1 MAMVSEDV
9 LERAR
14 VGDEDAFRELTD
26 PYRRELHVH
35 CYRMLGS
42 VQDAEDL
49 LQETLV
55 AAWRGLGA
63 FGGRA
68 SLRTWLYRIAT
79 NQCLNALRT
88 RSRRP
93 PVEPGARLAH
103 GALPPPTPSQGVAAV
118 SIEPYPDLLLDELP
132 DSVPGPDA
140 CIDRRESVALAF
152 VAAVQSLPPRQR
164 AVLVLRDVLGYRAAE
179 TADLLDTTEPSVN
192 SALIR
197 ARATLAERNPADGR
211 DTAALP
217 DSPAERRVV
226 DSFVTAFERGDVEG
240 IVALLTDDAV
250 LSMPWE
256 YHGFEA
262 IAAALWNGAF
272 RQGERFYR
280 LVPTRANGRPAFG
293 YYTRDP
299 QAAVAHGRG
308 IIVLGLAGSAVS
320 EFVCFPDTAVLAS
333 FGLPRTIP
341 DPW

>member
-1 MAMVSEDV
+1 MSEDT

-14 VGDEDAFRELTD
+14 VGDEDAFRELTE

-49 LQETLV
+49 VQETLV

-63 FGGRA
+63 FVGRA

-93 PVEPGARLAH
+93 PAGPESRAAEPA
-103 GALPPPTPSQGVAAV
+103 PPPPNRGAAAV
-118 SIEPYPDLLLDELP
+118 RIEPYPDLLLDDLP
-132 DSVPGPDA
+132 DTVPGPDA
-140 CIDRRESVALAF
+140 CIDRRESVGLAF
-152 VAAVQSLPPRQR
+152 VTAVQCLPPRQR

-179 TADLLDTTEPSVN
+179 AADLLDTTEPSVN

-197 ARATLAERNPADGR
+197 ARATLAGR
-211 DTAALP
+211 DPAAGRDAAALP

-226 DSFVTAFERGDVEG
+226 DSFVAAFERGDVKG
-240 IVALLTDDAV
+240 IVTLLTDDAV
-250 LSMPWE
+250 LAMPPLVLE
-256 YHGFEA
+256 FCGHEA
-262 IAAALWNGAF
+262 ITEVLWDRAF
-272 RQGERFYR
+272 RRGERSFR

-293 YYTRDP
+293 LYLRDP
-299 QAAVAHGRG
+299 QAAVAHGLG
-308 IIVLGLAGSAVS
+308 IMVLGVGEGSVS
-320 EFVCFPDTAVLAS
+320 SFDCFLDTAVLAS
-333 FGLPRTIP
+333 FGMPRTIP
-341 DPW
+341 DPG